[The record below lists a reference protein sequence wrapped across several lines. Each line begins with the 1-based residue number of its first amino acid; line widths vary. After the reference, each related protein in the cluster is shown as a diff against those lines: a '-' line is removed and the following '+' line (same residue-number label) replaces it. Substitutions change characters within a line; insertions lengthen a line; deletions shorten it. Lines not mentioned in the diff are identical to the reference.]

1 MGNLY
6 MNMLI
11 QSGEKALVDGNFK
24 EAERI
29 SSIMLQ
35 GDISFA
41 KAYKIKGLALQHM
54 NRELDALVAYEDCL
68 KYHPEDDELWSLL
81 HKIKISISS
90 DMFIKKLSNDERT
103 KKYFKNDFSQG
114 FTLSKGLKLLF
125 DVKACRINSVDHKDY
140 QMWRDITEVS
150 LGCKIPE
157 FKRGQKIAKE
167 IDRLF
172 TMRNN
177 ANIEKAIGNA
187 FFHAKNYKYA
197 IKKYEDATEH
207 WNGTDVALYNN
218 IAFCYFKLGEED
230 VNNFEISRTKSLKAL
245 VMGQQHGGDPKDISK
260 AMARIGMCYESEKDV
275 EKAIEWFEK
284 SVDEYADKLLSMRI
298 SKLQK
303 TLDIQNIQLRNPC
316 MG

>member
-1 MGNLY
+1 
-6 MNMLI
+6 
-11 QSGEKALVDGNFK
+11 
-24 EAERI
+24 
-29 SSIMLQ
+29 
-35 GDISFA
+35 
-41 KAYKIKGLALQHM
+41 
-54 NRELDALVAYEDCL
+54 
-68 KYHPEDDELWSLL
+68 
-81 HKIKISISS
+81 
-90 DMFIKKLSNDERT
+90 MFIKKLSNDERT